1 MWGGGRQLYVSGA
14 SSEAL
19 WVVRVAWAVST
30 WLWKP
35 MAFVESFDFI
45 VGRGERLGG
54 F

>member
-1 MWGGGRQLYVSGA
+1 MSGA

-19 WVVRVAWAVST
+19 WAVRVAWAVGT

-35 MAFVESFDFI
+35 MAFVGSFDFI
-45 VGRGERLGG
+45 VDRGERLGW